1 MNLFV
6 KLMVGTFKVLLFIF
20 LQLDT
25 QRRNSRERSSFKRRH
40 QKGESSSL
48 AADLLIAALLNG
60 GSQ

>member
-1 MNLFV
+1 MNLYV
-6 KLMVGTFKVLLFIF
+6 KLIAETFKVLIFIF

-25 QRRNSRERSSFKRRH
+25 QRRNSRERSSYRRRH

>member
-20 LQLDT
+20 LQRDT
-25 QRRNSRERSSFKRRH
+25 QRRNSRERSRYRRRR
-40 QKGESSSL
+40 QKDESSTL
-48 AADLLIAALLNG
+48 AADLFIAALLNG